1 MKKLIWITLISFAMA
16 LSNNMQ
22 AQTLKFALVK
32 YNGGGDWYSVVDA
45 LENLAGFCNIQL
57 GTSFSKEY
65 ATVDIGSAE
74 IFNYPFLFMTGHGN
88 VVLSDAEAANIRTY
102 LLGGGFMF
110 IDDDYG
116 MDPYIK
122 LAMKKIFPDKE
133 MLELPYQHP
142 VFHQKFDFPN
152 GVPKIHE
159 HDGKGARTY
168 GIFHE
173 NRLVCIYAA
182 ESNISDG
189 WESYEVH
196 KDPEQA
202 RQQALRM
209 GANIVQF
216 AFGQ

>member
-1 MKKLIWITLISFAMA
+1 MKRIIWLILFVIGGAAVSI
-16 LSNNMQ
+16 Q

-45 LENLAGFCNIQL
+45 LENLSAFCNSQL

-74 IFNYPFLFMTGHGN
+74 VFNYPFLFMNGHGN
-88 VVLSDAEAANIRTY
+88 IVLSDAEASNIRTY

-122 LAMKKIFPDKE
+122 LAIKKIFPDKE
-133 MLELPYQHP
+133 MIELPYQHP
-142 VFHQKFDFPN
+142 VFHQKFDFAN
-152 GVPKIHE
+152 GIPKIHE
-159 HDGKGARTY
+159 HDSKGPRTY

-196 KDPEQA
+196 KDPEQL